1 MSLGRI
7 LLAMVDRPAQAMAAV
22 TTRPRSWWLPA
33 VLILAS
39 VVALTAV
46 SAPETIAMTNE
57 RQAQVLEPI
66 IASLPEEQAELV
78 MQRSQM
84 TLRRLMLSAVLG
96 GGAVMA
102 IGWLARAGIVHL
114 SALAMGGKSAWGGT
128 FAAAG
133 VWSML
138 PDVLRNLVQTLS
150 IAINGR
156 LVEHQ
161 GLSFLVTSGDWL
173 ADSRSVLYNLL
184 ASIDPFTV
192 WHLILLSVAVAVA
205 AKLSKGK
212 AVALAMITW
221 AVLTGSR
228 LLLVVISSALTGSL
242 G

>member
-102 IGWLARAGIVHL
+102 IGWLARGSGGHRAPVGAGHGRQERL
-114 SALAMGGKSAWGGT
+114 GRHFCGG
-128 FAAAG
+128 
-133 VWSML
+133 
-138 PDVLRNLVQTLS
+138 R
-150 IAINGR
+150 R
-156 LVEHQ
+156 LEY
-161 GLSFLVTSGDWL
+161 
-173 ADSRSVLYNLL
+173 A
-184 ASIDPFTV
+184 P
-192 WHLILLSVAVAVA
+192 
-205 AKLSKGK
+205 
-212 AVALAMITW
+212 
-221 AVLTGSR
+221 
-228 LLLVVISSALTGSL
+228 
-242 G
+242 